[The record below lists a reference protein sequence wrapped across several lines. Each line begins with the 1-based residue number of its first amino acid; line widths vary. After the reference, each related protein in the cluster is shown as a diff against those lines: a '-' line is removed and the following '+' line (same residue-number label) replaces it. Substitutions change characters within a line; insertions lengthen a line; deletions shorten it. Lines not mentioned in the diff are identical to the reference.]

1 MGIKGLTLFHLK
13 SHLQKYRMGRQTKKA
28 TDLELASSG
37 GFAAGDLSFS
47 IGTPRLVPAGDD
59 NREISPTDTLRYQI
73 QVQRKLHEQLEVQK
87 KLHARIEA
95 QGRYLKAILEKAK
108 KNISV
113 DINGSPNI
121 ESTRSQFMDFNL
133 DLLGLMDNGTQMY
146 EENSEQLMKAI
157 SDNNLKDNNL
167 DFQLYDVG
175 SQEAKNVRCTPR
187 TEDLLLLDL
196 NIKGGHDLSSTGMQ

>member
-1 MGIKGLTLFHLK
+1 
-13 SHLQKYRMGRQTKKA
+13 
-28 TDLELASSG
+28 
-37 GFAAGDLSFS
+37 
-47 IGTPRLVPAGDD
+47 
-59 NREISPTDTLRYQI
+59 
-73 QVQRKLHEQLEVQK
+73 
-87 KLHARIEA
+87 
-95 QGRYLKAILEKAK
+95 
-108 KNISV
+108 
-113 DINGSPNI
+113 
-121 ESTRSQFMDFNL
+121 MDFNL